1 MPEPDMSL
9 QDSIPDPA
17 RILRHTA
24 VTWATPQRP
33 AAAALVQPLLAVE
46 RQARHHARS
55 LDPKALQ
62 GTWRLVWITGTR
74 RARTRLA
81 PVLGAGRYI
90 PRRISI
96 TLTYDWTGAGTV
108 ANQVCLGPLAL
119 TLEGPAKLVP
129 PRPIL
134 AFDFTQ
140 ITLAVAG
147 RPLVTRPL
155 RGGPAATEGF
165 YTQPVQGQAFFVYF
179 WVTPEAIAARGRGG
193 GLALWVR
200 QHLSPESPSGS

>member
-1 MPEPDMSL
+1 MPETLL
-9 QDSIPDPA
+9 QDSTPDPTQ
-17 RILRHTA
+17 ILRHTA
-24 VTWATPQRP
+24 ATWATPQRP

-46 RQARHHARS
+46 RLARHHTRS
-55 LDPKALQ
+55 LDPQDLQ

-74 RARTRLA
+74 RARARLA
-81 PVLGAGRYI
+81 PVLGAGRYV
-90 PRRISI
+90 PRRVSI

-108 ANQVCLGPLAL
+108 ANQVCLGPLSL
-119 TLEGPAKLVP
+119 TLDGLAKLVP

-140 ITLAVAG
+140 VTLALAG

-155 RGGPAATEGF
+155 RGGPAATDSF
-165 YTQPVQGQAFFVYF
+165 YSQPVQKQAFFVYF
-179 WVTPEAIAARGRGG
+179 WVTPQALAARGRGG

-200 QHLSPESPSGS
+200 QDPSPGSPSGS